1 MSYWKT
7 SIDINITAKIQLVFF
22 NIRGLIN
29 TISNLI
35 NISSSNMVSF
45 YLLRVVKAICMELIL
60 HVMCISLMN
69 RDSYT
74 KVPGQRYDLGYDIFL
89 LLSVVIEYL
98 FIPFIFKFFC
108 HMTNREIEWLVRMG
122 REHTRDTITLTLR
135 KVVGM
140 S

>member
-1 MSYWKT
+1 MSYWK
-7 SIDINITAKIQLVFF
+7 ILRLKFNWFFF
-22 NIRGLIN
+22 NLKGLIN
-29 TISNLI
+29 TQSNLI
-35 NISSSNMVSF
+35 NFSSYNMVSF
-45 YLLRVVKAICMELIL
+45 YLLRVVKAICMKLVL

-69 RDSYT
+69 SDSNT

-140 S
+140 G